1 MATDGSLLFDTGVD
15 NSGFEKGLKSLA
27 GLAAKAAA
35 AVTAA
40 FVAAASAAVNVGS
53 SFTASM
59 SQVSATMGITR
70 MSEEYETLSAAAE
83 EMGAA
88 TKFSA
93 TQAGDALNYLAL
105 AGYDANK
112 AVSALPTVLN
122 TAAAGGL
129 DLAYAS
135 DLITDS
141 MSALGLGMDE
151 LESFSDKLAKT
162 SQKSNTNIA
171 QLGEAILTVGGT
183 AKTLSGGVTEL
194 NTMLGLIADNGIKGA
209 EGGTALRN
217 IILSLSAPTDT
228 AAEAMKRLNV
238 SAFDSQGNLRDLS
251 EVFADFNAALAPLT
265 DQQKTQA
272 LNEIFNKVDLKA
284 VNALLGTS
292 AERFDELKGYIENC
306 EGAAAEMAKTM
317 DDNLTGDLT
326 IMSSALE
333 GLGIAAFD
341 KFEDPMRSAVQA
353 VTEDISQLTAEI
365 KNGALSEQ
373 FDKISD
379 AAGRLITAV
388 GEFLAKDILPA
399 LINTMSVII
408 DHGGMIISIIAGIG
422 AAVAAVK
429 LAPVVI
435 GISAAIKGV
444 IASVQTANLQ
454 LALLTGQFGSA
465 AVSATALGGGLTLTE
480 IMVAAYNKQIPV
492 ATAVTA
498 AFNTVI
504 KANPIMA
511 IASVIGI
518 VVSAIGI
525 FISQV
530 KKSKSAVEEAA
541 EETNKYA
548 EAMENVRQNAQ
559 DNVDK
564 STAEVGVIREKAK
577 RYEELRQRI
586 NYLTKG
592 EMEEFKSLC
601 AELQEILPEGTE
613 IINEQTGA
621 YNDLADSIDL
631 VCQKMEK
638 NAVLNYKY
646 KEYEEAAAQNYDVQK
661 RIDEVDD
668 FFTKQMNDPDLVNM
682 YKEEGISAPTKNDI
696 AIQKFGLSYDDL
708 VKTRDQNQVIIDEYY
723 QLYEDTY
730 NELNAAEDEFVDNT
744 ANNHRLAGQEYAKTI
759 EAANTQM
766 LADLEKNTK
775 KLEAGF
781 EKYDHEYNTGIIKT
795 TEELYEK
802 KKALLDKY
810 GTATCEDQWKFYE
823 EIYGYEKDFA
833 EKSAKTQKERQ
844 ENVSTFMSAAGK
856 LISEGVEKEHTQTK
870 ESLEKTLKTVKNN
883 LSNIVSSYKT
893 AMSDITSNIASYK
906 NKLLSVGDIF
916 SIEETEKNGKKV
928 KAYTINNLEEQMS
941 AMKKFHGYV
950 KKLKESGASQGLL
963 EELTSLDFEDGAV
976 FGKYLSGLSDEEFSK
991 INSLY
996 SERDALADELS
1007 KDLYEGEA
1015 EKLNSILQ
1023 GCINDALEALPP
1035 AAQTAGKKMLEGIMD
1050 GMAGG
1055 EDLTERMNTFMDGF
1069 SEVYDKALEEI
1080 DLGKGFSAAI
1090 GGINAYAEGQN
1101 LAKQLMNGFD
1111 DEMKKYRSEI
1121 SVSQTAAAAGLAS
1134 GGAAQ
1139 AAQTTP
1145 DSGKKSDK
1153 ISVDTTNNI
1162 TVQIDGET
1170 VSRTTEKHRTQ
1181 KERRTG

>member
-15 NSGFEKGLKSLA
+15 NSGFEKGLKTLT

-35 AVTAA
+35 GITAA
-40 FVAAASAAVNVGS
+40 FTVAASAAVNVGS

-194 NTMLGLIADNGIKGA
+194 NTMLGLIADNGIKGS

-228 AAEAMKRLNV
+228 AAAAMQRLNV
-238 SAFDSQGNLRDLS
+238 SAFDSQGKLRDLS
-251 EVFADFNAALAPLT
+251 DVFADFNAALAPLT

-292 AERFDELKGYIENC
+292 AERFDELTGYIENC

-333 GLGIAAFD
+333 GLGITAFD
-341 KFEDPMRSAVQA
+341 KFESPMRSAVQA
-353 VTEDISQLTAEI
+353 VTEDISKLTAEI
-365 KNGALSEQ
+365 KDGALSEQ

-379 AAGRLITAV
+379 AAGRLISAL
-388 GEFLAKDILPA
+388 GEFAANDILPA
-399 LINTMSVII
+399 LINSMSAII
-408 DHGGMIISIIAGIG
+408 EHGNLIISVVTGIG
-422 AAVAAVK
+422 AAVAALK
-429 LAPVVI
+429 IGPVIV
-435 GISAAIKGV
+435 GL
-444 IASVQTANLQ
+444 IASVQTANVQ
-454 LALLTGQFGSA
+454 LDLLTKEFGA
-465 AVSATALGGGLTLTE
+465 AAISSTALGGGLTLTE
-480 IMVAAYNKQIPV
+480 IGVAAYNKQIPV

-638 NAVLNYKY
+638 NAILNYKY
-646 KEYEEAAAQNYDVQK
+646 KEYEEAAGQNYDIDNQLK
-661 RIDEVDD
+661 RAEEWAKDNNHFDEKYRDIYI
-668 FFTKQMNDPDLVNM
+668 ND
-682 YKEEGISAPTKNDI
+682 KESQLNLFCKAE
-696 AIQKFGLSYDDL
+696 FGLSYAEL
-708 VKTRDQNQVIIDEYY
+708 EEIRDQNQVIIDEYY
-723 QLYEDTY
+723 QLYDDTY
-730 NELNAAEDEFVDNT
+730 NELNAAENEFVDNT

-759 EAANTQM
+759 EAENAKM
-766 LADLEKNTK
+766 LEQLEKNTQ
-775 KLEAGF
+775 KLEDGF
-781 EKYDHEYNTGIIKT
+781 EKLDHQYNTGVITSEK
-795 TEELYEK
+795 ELYEQ

-810 GTATCEDQWKFYE
+810 GTATCEEQWKFYE
-823 EIYGYEKDFA
+823 EIYSYEKDFA

-844 ENVSTFMSAAGK
+844 KNVMTCMSAVGK
-856 LISEGVEKEHTQTK
+856 LVSEGVEKEHKQTK
-870 ESLEKTLKTVKNN
+870 ESLEKSLKAVKNN

-893 AMSDITSNIASYK
+893 AMSDLTSNIASYK

-916 SIEETEKNGKKV
+916 SVAETEKNGKKV
-928 KAYTINNLEEQMS
+928 KAFTINNLQEQMS
-941 AMKKFHGYV
+941 AMKKYHSYV
-950 KKLKESGASQGLL
+950 KSLKESGASQGLL

-976 FGKYLSGLSDEEFSK
+976 FGKYLSGLSDAEFSK
-991 INSLY
+991 INDY
-996 SERDALADELS
+996 YNERDALADELS
-1007 KDLYEGEA
+1007 KDLYKGEA
-1015 EKLNSILQ
+1015 EKLNGILQ
-1023 GCINDALEALPP
+1023 GYVNDALETLPP
-1035 AAQTAGKKMLEGIMD
+1035 AAQAAGKKMLEGIMD
-1050 GMAGG
+1050 GMTGS

-1080 DLGKGFSAAI
+1080 DLGKGFSVAI
-1090 GGINAYAEGQN
+1090 GGINAYAEGQS

-1121 SVSQTAAAAGLAS
+1121 SMTQTTAAAGLAS

-1145 DSGKKSDK
+1145 DSSKKSDK

>member
-15 NSGFEKGLKSLA
+15 NSGFEKGLKSLT

-35 AVTAA
+35 GITAA
-40 FVAAASAAVNVGS
+40 FTVAASAAVKVGS

-70 MSEEYETLSAAAE
+70 MSADYETLSAAAE

-292 AERFDELKGYIENC
+292 AERFDELEGYIENC

-333 GLGIAAFD
+333 GLGITAFD
-341 KFEDPMRSAVQA
+341 KFENPMRSAVQA

-388 GEFLAKDILPA
+388 GEFAANDLLPA
-399 LINTMSVII
+399 LINSMSAII
-408 DHGGMIISIIAGIG
+408 EHGNIIISVVTGIG
-422 AAVAAVK
+422 AAVAALK
-429 LAPVVI
+429 IGPVIV
-435 GISAAIKGV
+435 GLV
-444 IASVQTANLQ
+444 ASVQTANVQ
-454 LALLTGQFGSA
+454 LALLTGQFGAA

-511 IASVIGI
+511 IASVIGV

-564 STAEVGVIREKAK
+564 STAEVGVIRERAK

-601 AELQEILPEGTE
+601 A
-613 IINEQTGA
+613 
-621 YNDLADSIDL
+621 
-631 VCQKMEK
+631 
-638 NAVLNYKY
+638 
-646 KEYEEAAAQNYDVQK
+646 
-661 RIDEVDD
+661 
-668 FFTKQMNDPDLVNM
+668 
-682 YKEEGISAPTKNDI
+682 
-696 AIQKFGLSYDDL
+696 
-708 VKTRDQNQVIIDEYY
+708 
-723 QLYEDTY
+723 
-730 NELNAAEDEFVDNT
+730 
-744 ANNHRLAGQEYAKTI
+744 
-759 EAANTQM
+759 
-766 LADLEKNTK
+766 
-775 KLEAGF
+775 
-781 EKYDHEYNTGIIKT
+781 
-795 TEELYEK
+795 
-802 KKALLDKY
+802 
-810 GTATCEDQWKFYE
+810 
-823 EIYGYEKDFA
+823 
-833 EKSAKTQKERQ
+833 
-844 ENVSTFMSAAGK
+844 
-856 LISEGVEKEHTQTK
+856 
-870 ESLEKTLKTVKNN
+870 
-883 LSNIVSSYKT
+883 
-893 AMSDITSNIASYK
+893 
-906 NKLLSVGDIF
+906 
-916 SIEETEKNGKKV
+916 
-928 KAYTINNLEEQMS
+928 
-941 AMKKFHGYV
+941 
-950 KKLKESGASQGLL
+950 
-963 EELTSLDFEDGAV
+963 
-976 FGKYLSGLSDEEFSK
+976 
-991 INSLY
+991 
-996 SERDALADELS
+996 
-1007 KDLYEGEA
+1007 
-1015 EKLNSILQ
+1015 
-1023 GCINDALEALPP
+1023 
-1035 AAQTAGKKMLEGIMD
+1035 
-1050 GMAGG
+1050 
-1055 EDLTERMNTFMDGF
+1055 
-1069 SEVYDKALEEI
+1069 
-1080 DLGKGFSAAI
+1080 
-1090 GGINAYAEGQN
+1090 
-1101 LAKQLMNGFD
+1101 
-1111 DEMKKYRSEI
+1111 
-1121 SVSQTAAAAGLAS
+1121 
-1134 GGAAQ
+1134 
-1139 AAQTTP
+1139 
-1145 DSGKKSDK
+1145 
-1153 ISVDTTNNI
+1153 
-1162 TVQIDGET
+1162 
-1170 VSRTTEKHRTQ
+1170 
-1181 KERRTG
+1181 

>member
-15 NSGFEKGLKSLA
+15 NSGFEKGLRSLT

-35 AVTAA
+35 GITAA
-40 FVAAASAAVNVGS
+40 FTVAASAAVKVGS

-292 AERFDELKGYIENC
+292 AERFDELEGYIENC

-365 KNGALSEQ
+365 KDGALSEQ

-388 GEFLAKDILPA
+388 GEFAANDFLPT
-399 LINTMSVII
+399 LINGMA
-408 DHGGMIISIIAGIG
+408 MIIEHGKSIATVIAIIG
-422 AAVAAVK
+422 ANVAAVK
-429 LAPVVI
+429 I
-435 GISAAIKGV
+435 GKAISAADE
-444 IASVQTANLQ
+444 
-454 LALLTGQFGSA
+454 ALTILRVRLGTSA
-465 AVSATALGGGLTLTE
+465 A
-480 IMVAAYNKQIPV
+480 
-492 ATAVTA
+492 TA
-498 AFNTVI
+498 AFLKGELTTTQAVVGLFTGKVSAATVATTAFQAAI
-504 KANPIMA
+504 KALTTSPFLVATI
-511 IASVIGI
+511 
-518 VVSAIGI
+518 AIGVVTTVARYTNSLSEATEI
-525 FISQV
+525 TKDAQ
-530 KKSKSAVEEAA
+530 EAA
-541 EETNKYA
+541 ENYNKALEQQNEQIEKNNGNLESDKTMLNDKIAIYEKLRKQYEETGEGEQDLIDITKEIQELSPTTIQFIDDETQQYISLADAIDDVVAAMERKYKRENAESDWKFAQDELTELYKQKDELSKERAELEQDFQNKYGISS
-548 EAMENVRQNAQ
+548 
-559 DNVDK
+559 DK
-564 STAEVGVIREKAK
+564 SDFGNVFMAYGTIDVIAMGYAKRRINENEKAM
-577 RYEELRQRI
+577 QDI
-586 NYLTKG
+586 NAAIADAENRSAVAIKDLT
-592 EMEEFKSLC
+592 
-601 AELQEILPEGTE
+601 
-613 IINEQTGA
+613 
-621 YNDLADSIDL
+621 
-631 VCQKMEK
+631 
-638 NAVLNYKY
+638 
-646 KEYEEAAAQNYDVQK
+646 
-661 RIDEVDD
+661 
-668 FFTKQMNDPDLVNM
+668 
-682 YKEEGISAPTKNDI
+682 
-696 AIQKFGLSYDDL
+696 
-708 VKTRDQNQVIIDEYY
+708 
-723 QLYEDTY
+723 DTY
-730 NELNAAEDEFVDNT
+730 LSSTDEALMTD
-744 ANNHRLAGQEYAKTI
+744 ADNHRLAGQEYAKTI

-766 LADLEKNTK
+766 LEKLEKDTK
-775 KLEAGF
+775 KLETGF
-781 EKYDHEYNTGIIKT
+781 EKLDHEYNTGIIKT
-795 TEELYEK
+795 AEELYEK

-810 GTATCEDQWKFYE
+810 GTETCEDQWKFYE

-833 EKSAKTQKERQ
+833 EKSAKTEKERQ
-844 ENVSTFMSAAGK
+844 KTVSTCVSAVGK
-856 LISEGVEKEHTQTK
+856 LVSEGVEKNHKQTK
-870 ESLEKTLKTVKNN
+870 EELEKTLKTVKSN

-893 AMSDITSNIASYK
+893 AMSDLTSNIASYK
-906 NKLLSVGDIF
+906 KRLLSVGDIF
-916 SIEETEKNGKKV
+916 SVEETEKNGKKV
-928 KAYTINNLEEQMS
+928 KTYTINNLEEQMS

-976 FGKYLSGLSDEEFSK
+976 FGEYLSGLSDEEFAK

-1023 GCINDALEALPP
+1023 SCVNDALEALPP

-1080 DLGKGFSAAI
+1080 DLGKGFSVAI

-1139 AAQTTP
+1139 AAQTKS
-1145 DSGKKSDK
+1145 DSSKKSDK

>member
-15 NSGFEKGLKSLA
+15 NSGFEKGLKSLT

-35 AVTAA
+35 GITAA
-40 FVAAASAAVNVGS
+40 FTVAASAAVKVGS

-292 AERFDELKGYIENC
+292 AERFDELEDYIENC

-341 KFEDPMRSAVQA
+341 KFENPMRSAVQA

-646 KEYEEAAAQNYDVQK
+646 KEYEEAAGQNYDVQK

-759 EAANTQM
+759 EAENTKM
-766 LADLEKNTK
+766 LEKLEKNTK

-810 GTATCEDQWKFYE
+810 GTETCEDQWKFYE

-833 EKSAKTQKERQ
+833 EKSAKTEKERQ
-844 ENVSTFMSAAGK
+844 KTVSTCMSAVGK
-856 LISEGVEKEHTQTK
+856 LVSEGVEKNHKQTK
-870 ESLEKTLKTVKNN
+870 EGLEKTLKTVKSN

-893 AMSDITSNIASYK
+893 AMSDLTSNIASYK
-906 NKLLSVGDIF
+906 KRLLSVGDIF
-916 SIEETEKNGKKV
+916 SVEETEKNGKKV

-976 FGKYLSGLSDEEFSK
+976 FGEYLSGLSDEEFSK

-1023 GCINDALEALPP
+1023 SCVNDALEALPP
-1035 AAQTAGKKMLEGIMD
+1035 AAQTAGKKMLAGIMD
-1050 GMAGG
+1050 GMTGG
-1055 EDLTERMNTFMDGF
+1055 EDLTERMNVFMDGF

-1139 AAQTTP
+1139 AAQTKS
-1145 DSGKKSDK
+1145 DSSKKSDK

-1170 VSRTTEKHRTQ
+1170 ISRTTEKHRTQ

>member
-1 MATDGSLLFDTGVD
+1 M
-15 NSGFEKGLKSLA
+15 E
-27 GLAAKAAA
+27 
-35 AVTAA
+35 
-40 FVAAASAAVNVGS
+40 
-53 SFTASM
+53 
-59 SQVSATMGITR
+59 
-70 MSEEYETLSAAAE
+70 
-83 EMGAA
+83 
-88 TKFSA
+88 
-93 TQAGDALNYLAL
+93 
-105 AGYDANK
+105 
-112 AVSALPTVLN
+112 
-122 TAAAGGL
+122 
-129 DLAYAS
+129 
-135 DLITDS
+135 
-141 MSALGLGMDE
+141 
-151 LESFSDKLAKT
+151 
-162 SQKSNTNIA
+162 
-171 QLGEAILTVGGT
+171 
-183 AKTLSGGVTEL
+183 
-194 NTMLGLIADNGIKGA
+194 
-209 EGGTALRN
+209 
-217 IILSLSAPTDT
+217 
-228 AAEAMKRLNV
+228 
-238 SAFDSQGNLRDLS
+238 
-251 EVFADFNAALAPLT
+251 
-265 DQQKTQA
+265 
-272 LNEIFNKVDLKA
+272 
-284 VNALLGTS
+284 
-292 AERFDELKGYIENC
+292 GYIENC

-365 KNGALSEQ
+365 KAGALSEQ

-388 GEFLAKDILPA
+388 GEFAANDLLPT
-399 LINTMSVII
+399 LINGMA
-408 DHGGMIISIIAGIG
+408 MIIEHGNIIISVVTGIG
-422 AAVAAVK
+422 AAVAALK
-429 LAPVVI
+429 IGPVIV
-435 GISAAIKGV
+435 GL
-444 IASVQTANLQ
+444 IASVQTANVQ
-454 LALLTGQFGSA
+454 LALLTGQFGAA

-541 EETNKYA
+541 DETNKYA

-601 AELQEILPEGTE
+601 TELQEILPEGTE

-646 KEYEEAAAQNYDVQK
+646 KEYEEAAGQNYDVQK

-759 EAANTQM
+759 EAENTKM
-766 LADLEKNTK
+766 LEKLEKNTK

-810 GTATCEDQWKFYE
+810 GTETCEDQWKFYE

-833 EKSAKTQKERQ
+833 EKSAKTEKERQ
-844 ENVSTFMSAAGK
+844 KTVSTCMSAVGK
-856 LISEGVEKEHTQTK
+856 LVSEGVEKNHKQTK
-870 ESLEKTLKTVKNN
+870 EGLEKTLKTVKSN

-893 AMSDITSNIASYK
+893 AMSDLTSNIASYK
-906 NKLLSVGDIF
+906 KRLLSVGDIF
-916 SIEETEKNGKKV
+916 SVEETEKNGKKV

-976 FGKYLSGLSDEEFSK
+976 FGEYLSGLSDEEFSK

-1080 DLGKGFSAAI
+1080 DLGKGFSVAI

-1121 SVSQTAAAAGLAS
+1121 SMTQTAAAAGLAS

-1145 DSGKKSDK
+1145 DSSKKSDK

>member
-15 NSGFEKGLKSLA
+15 NSGFEKGLRSLT

-35 AVTAA
+35 GITAA
-40 FVAAASAAVNVGS
+40 FTVAASAAVKVGS

-238 SAFDSQGNLRDLS
+238 SAFDSQGQLRDLS

-292 AERFDELKGYIENC
+292 AERFDELEGYIENC

-365 KNGALSEQ
+365 KAGALSEQ

-388 GEFLAKDILPA
+388 GEFAANDLLPT
-399 LINTMSVII
+399 LINGMA
-408 DHGGMIISIIAGIG
+408 MIIEHGNIIISVVTGIG
-422 AAVAAVK
+422 AAVAALK
-429 LAPVVI
+429 IGPVIV
-435 GISAAIKGV
+435 GL
-444 IASVQTANLQ
+444 IASVQTANVQ
-454 LALLTGQFGSA
+454 LALLTGQFGAA

-541 EETNKYA
+541 DETNKYA

-601 AELQEILPEGTE
+601 TELQEILPEGTE

-646 KEYEEAAAQNYDVQK
+646 KEYEEAAGQNYDVQK

-759 EAANTQM
+759 EAENTKM
-766 LADLEKNTK
+766 LEKLEKNTK

-810 GTATCEDQWKFYE
+810 GTETCEDQWKFYE

-833 EKSAKTQKERQ
+833 EKSAKTEKERQ
-844 ENVSTFMSAAGK
+844 KTVSTCMSAVGK
-856 LISEGVEKEHTQTK
+856 LVSEGVEKNHKQTK
-870 ESLEKTLKTVKNN
+870 EGLEKTLKTVKSN

-893 AMSDITSNIASYK
+893 AMSDLTSNIASYK

-916 SIEETEKNGKKV
+916 SVEETEKNGKKV

-941 AMKKFHGYV
+941 AMKKYHSYV
-950 KKLKESGASQGLL
+950 KSLKESGASQGLL

-976 FGKYLSGLSDEEFSK
+976 FGKYLSGLSDAEFSK
-991 INSLY
+991 INDY
-996 SERDALADELS
+996 YKERDTLADELS

-1023 GCINDALEALPP
+1023 GCINDALDNLPT
-1035 AAQTAGKKMLEGIMD
+1035 AARTAGKKMLEGIMD
-1050 GMAGG
+1050 GLTGN

-1080 DLGKGFSAAI
+1080 DLGKGFSTAI
-1090 GGINAYAEGQN
+1090 GGINAYAEGQS

-1121 SVSQTAAAAGLAS
+1121 SMTQTAAAAGLAS

-1145 DSGKKSDK
+1145 DSSKKSDK

>member
-15 NSGFEKGLKSLA
+15 NSGFEKGLRSLT
-27 GLAAKAAA
+27 GLAAKVAAGI
-35 AVTAA
+35 TAA
-40 FVAAASAAVNVGS
+40 FTVAASAAVNVGS

-238 SAFDSQGNLRDLS
+238 SAFDSQGQLRDLS

-292 AERFDELKGYIENC
+292 AERFDELTGYIENC

-353 VTEDISQLTAEI
+353 VTEDISKLTAEI
-365 KNGALSEQ
+365 KDGALSEQ

-388 GEFLAKDILPA
+388 GEFAANDILPA
-399 LINTMSVII
+399 LINSMSAII
-408 DHGGMIISIIAGIG
+408 EHGNIIISVVTGIG
-422 AAVAAVK
+422 AAVAALK
-429 LAPVVI
+429 IGPVIV
-435 GISAAIKGV
+435 GL
-444 IASVQTANLQ
+444 IASVQTANVQ
-454 LALLTGQFGSA
+454 LSLLTGQFGAA

-592 EMEEFKSLC
+592 EMEEFKNLC

-613 IINEQTGA
+613 IINKQTGA
-621 YNDLADSIDL
+621 YNDLADSIDK
-631 VCQKMEK
+631 VCQKMDRE
-638 NAVLNYKY
+638 AILSYKY
-646 KEYEEAAAQNYDVQK
+646 KEFEEAAGQNEDIKNQLEYIEKAAQKN
-661 RIDEVDD
+661 IDAFKVD
-668 FFTKQMNDPDLVNM
+668 
-682 YKEEGISAPTKNDI
+682 SAYSDSDI
-696 AIQKFGLSYDDL
+696 NLQSELNWVANKTYGLSYDEL
-708 VKTRDQNQVIIDEYY
+708 VKTYNDNQQIIDEYH
-723 QLYEDTY
+723 QLYVDTY
-730 NELNAAEDEFVDNT
+730 NELSDTEDEFVDNT

-759 EAANTQM
+759 EAENTKM
-766 LADLEKNTK
+766 LEKLEKNTK
-775 KLEAGF
+775 KLEDGF
-781 EKYDHEYNTGIIKT
+781 EKLDHEYNTGIIKT

-833 EKSAKTQKERQ
+833 EKSAKTEKERQ
-844 ENVSTFMSAAGK
+844 KTVSTCMSAVGK
-856 LISEGVEKEHTQTK
+856 LVSEGVEKNHKQTK
-870 ESLEKTLKTVKNN
+870 EGLEKTLKTVKSN

-941 AMKKFHGYV
+941 AMKKYHSYV
-950 KKLKESGASQGLL
+950 KSLKESGASQGLL

-976 FGKYLSGLSDEEFSK
+976 FGKYLSGLSDAEFSK
-991 INSLY
+991 INDY
-996 SERDALADELS
+996 YKERDALADELS

-1023 GCINDALEALPP
+1023 SCVNDALEALPP
-1035 AAQTAGKKMLEGIMD
+1035 AAQTAGKKMLAGIMD

-1090 GGINAYAEGQN
+1090 GGINAYAEGQS

-1139 AAQTTP
+1139 AAQTKS
-1145 DSGKKSDK
+1145 DSSKKSDK

>member
-15 NSGFEKGLKSLA
+15 NSGFEKGLKSLT

-35 AVTAA
+35 GITAA
-40 FVAAASAAVNVGS
+40 FTAAASAAVKVGS

-70 MSEEYETLSAAAE
+70 MSAEYETLSAAAE

-238 SAFDSQGNLRDLS
+238 SAFDSQGQLRDLS

-292 AERFDELKGYIENC
+292 AERFDELEGYIENC

-365 KNGALSEQ
+365 KDGALSEQ

-388 GEFLAKDILPA
+388 GEFAANDILPA
-399 LINTMSVII
+399 LINSMSAII
-408 DHGGMIISIIAGIG
+408 EHGNIIISVVTGIG
-422 AAVAAVK
+422 AAVAALK
-429 LAPVVI
+429 IGTVI
-435 GISAAIKGV
+435 VGLV
-444 IASVQTANLQ
+444 ASVQTANVQ
-454 LALLTGQFGSA
+454 LALLTGQFGAA

-592 EMEEFKSLC
+592 EMEEFKNLC
-601 AELQEILPEGTE
+601 SELQEILPEGTE

-646 KEYEEAAAQNYDVQK
+646 KEYEEAAGQNYDVQK

-744 ANNHRLAGQEYAKTI
+744 ANNHRLAGQEYAKNI
-759 EAANTQM
+759 EAENTKM
-766 LADLEKNTK
+766 LEKLEKNTE
-775 KLEAGF
+775 KLETGF
-781 EKYDHEYNTGIIKT
+781 EKLDHEYNTGIIKT

-833 EKSAKTQKERQ
+833 EKSAKTEKERQ
-844 ENVSTFMSAAGK
+844 KTVSTCVSAVGK
-856 LISEGVEKEHTQTK
+856 LVSEGVEKNHKQTK
-870 ESLEKTLKTVKNN
+870 EGLEKTLKTVKSN

-893 AMSDITSNIASYK
+893 AMSDLTSNIASYK
-906 NKLLSVGDIF
+906 KRLLSVGDIF
-916 SIEETEKNGKKV
+916 SVEETEKNGKKV

-976 FGKYLSGLSDEEFSK
+976 FGKYLSGLSDAEFSK
-991 INSLY
+991 INDY
-996 SERDALADELS
+996 YNERDALADELS

-1023 GCINDALEALPP
+1023 SCVNDALEALPP
-1035 AAQTAGKKMLEGIMD
+1035 AAQTAGKKMLAGIMD

-1055 EDLTERMNTFMDGF
+1055 EDLTERMNVFMDGF

-1170 VSRTTEKHRTQ
+1170 VSRTTEKHRAQ

>member
-93 TQAGDALNYLAL
+93 TQ
-105 AGYDANK
+105 
-112 AVSALPTVLN
+112 
-122 TAAAGGL
+122 AGGL

-365 KNGALSEQ
+365 KDGALSEQ

-388 GEFLAKDILPA
+388 GEFAANDILPA
-399 LINTMSVII
+399 LINSMSAII
-408 DHGGMIISIIAGIG
+408 EHGNIIISVVTGIG
-422 AAVAAVK
+422 AAVAALK
-429 LAPVVI
+429 IGPVIV
-435 GISAAIKGV
+435 GL
-444 IASVQTANLQ
+444 IASVQTANVQ
-454 LALLTGQFGSA
+454 LSLLTGQFGAA

-601 AELQEILPEGTE
+601 TELQEILPEGTE

-646 KEYEEAAAQNYDVQK
+646 KEYEEAAGQNYDIDNQLK
-661 RIDEVDD
+661 RAEEWAKENNHFNEAHRDIYINDEHSQLNA
-668 FFTKQMNDPDLVNM
+668 FCEM
-682 YKEEGISAPTKNDI
+682 E
-696 AIQKFGLSYDDL
+696 FGLSYAEL
-708 VKTRDQNQVIIDEYY
+708 EEIRDQNQVIIDEYY

-759 EAANTQM
+759 EAENTKM
-766 LADLEKNTK
+766 LEKLEKDTK
-775 KLEAGF
+775 KLEDGF
-781 EKYDHEYNTGIIKT
+781 EKLDHKYNTGVITSEK
-795 TEELYEK
+795 ELYEQ

-833 EKSAKTQKERQ
+833 EKSAKTEKERQ
-844 ENVSTFMSAAGK
+844 KTVSTCVSAVGK
-856 LISEGVEKEHTQTK
+856 LVSEGVEKNHKQTK
-870 ESLEKTLKTVKNN
+870 EGLEKTLKTVKSN

-893 AMSDITSNIASYK
+893 AMSDLTSNIASYK
-906 NKLLSVGDIF
+906 KRLLSVGDIF
-916 SIEETEKNGKKV
+916 SVEETDKNGKKV

-1035 AAQTAGKKMLEGIMD
+1035 AAQTAGKKMLAGIMD

-1055 EDLTERMNTFMDGF
+1055 EDLTERMNVFMDGF

-1080 DLGKGFSAAI
+1080 NLGKGFSAAI

>member
-15 NSGFEKGLKSLA
+15 NSGFEKGLKSLT

-35 AVTAA
+35 GITAA
-40 FVAAASAAVNVGS
+40 FTVAASAAVKVGS

-272 LNEIFNKVDLKA
+272 LNDIFNKVDLKA

-292 AERFDELKGYIENC
+292 AERFDELEGYIENC

-365 KNGALSEQ
+365 KDGALSEQ

-388 GEFLAKDILPA
+388 GEFAANDLLPT
-399 LINTMSVII
+399 LINSMSAII
-408 DHGGMIISIIAGIG
+408 EHGNIIISVVTGIG
-422 AAVAAVK
+422 AAVAALK
-429 LAPVVI
+429 IGPVIV
-435 GISAAIKGV
+435 GL
-444 IASVQTANLQ
+444 IASVQTANVQ
-454 LALLTGQFGSA
+454 LNLLTKEFGA
-465 AVSATALGGGLTLTE
+465 AAISSTALGGGLTLTE
-480 IMVAAYNKQIPV
+480 IGVAAYNKQIPV

-592 EMEEFKSLC
+592 EMEEFKNLC
-601 AELQEILPEGTE
+601 SELQEILPEGTE

-646 KEYEEAAAQNYDVQK
+646 KEYEEAAAQNYDIDNQLK
-661 RIDEVDD
+661 RAEEWAKENNHFNEAHRDIYINDEHSQLNA
-668 FFTKQMNDPDLVNM
+668 FCEM
-682 YKEEGISAPTKNDI
+682 E
-696 AIQKFGLSYDDL
+696 FGLSYAEL
-708 VKTRDQNQVIIDEYY
+708 EEIRDQNQVIIDEYY
-723 QLYEDTY
+723 RLYEDTY

-759 EAANTQM
+759 EAENTKM
-766 LADLEKNTK
+766 LEKLEKDTK
-775 KLEAGF
+775 KLEDGF
-781 EKYDHEYNTGIIKT
+781 EKLDHEYNTGIIKT

-810 GTATCEDQWKFYE
+810 GTETCEDQWKFYE

-833 EKSAKTQKERQ
+833 EKSAKTEKERQ
-844 ENVSTFMSAAGK
+844 KTVSTCVSAVGK
-856 LISEGVEKEHTQTK
+856 LVSEGIEKNHKQTK
-870 ESLEKTLKTVKNN
+870 EELEKTLKKVKSNI
-883 LSNIVSSYKT
+883 SNIVSSYKT
-893 AMSDITSNIASYK
+893 AMSDLTSNIASYK
-906 NKLLSVGDIF
+906 KRLLSVGDIF
-916 SIEETEKNGKKV
+916 SVAETEKNGKKV
-928 KAYTINNLEEQMS
+928 KTYTINNLEEQMS

-976 FGKYLSGLSDEEFSK
+976 FGKYLSGLSDEEFAK

>member
-15 NSGFEKGLKSLA
+15 NSGFEKGLKSLT

-35 AVTAA
+35 GITAA
-40 FVAAASAAVNVGS
+40 FTVAASAAVKVGS

-238 SAFDSQGNLRDLS
+238 SAFDSQGQLRDLS

-292 AERFDELKGYIENC
+292 AERFDELEGYIENC

-365 KNGALSEQ
+365 KDGALSEQ

-388 GEFLAKDILPA
+388 GEFAANDFLPT
-399 LINTMSVII
+399 LINGMA
-408 DHGGMIISIIAGIG
+408 MIIEHGKSIATVIAIIG
-422 AAVAAVK
+422 ANVAAVK
-429 LAPVVI
+429 I
-435 GISAAIKGV
+435 GKAISAADE
-444 IASVQTANLQ
+444 
-454 LALLTGQFGSA
+454 ALTILRVRLGTSA
-465 AVSATALGGGLTLTE
+465 A
-480 IMVAAYNKQIPV
+480 
-492 ATAVTA
+492 TA
-498 AFNTVI
+498 AFLKGELTTTQAVVGLFTGKVSAATVATTAFQAAI
-504 KANPIMA
+504 KALTTSPFLVATI
-511 IASVIGI
+511 
-518 VVSAIGI
+518 AIGVVTTVARYTNSLSEATEI
-525 FISQV
+525 TKDAQ
-530 KKSKSAVEEAA
+530 EAA
-541 EETNKYA
+541 ENYNKALEQQNEQIEKNNGNLESDKTMLNDKIAIYEKLRKQYEETGEGEQDLIDITKEIQELSPTTIQFIDDETQQYISLADAIDDVVAAMERKYKRENAESDWKFAQDELTELYKQKDELSKERAELEQDFQNKYGISS
-548 EAMENVRQNAQ
+548 
-559 DNVDK
+559 DK
-564 STAEVGVIREKAK
+564 SDFGNVFMAYGTIDVIAMGYAKRRINENEKAM
-577 RYEELRQRI
+577 QDI
-586 NYLTKG
+586 NAAIADAENRSAVAIKDLT
-592 EMEEFKSLC
+592 
-601 AELQEILPEGTE
+601 
-613 IINEQTGA
+613 
-621 YNDLADSIDL
+621 
-631 VCQKMEK
+631 
-638 NAVLNYKY
+638 
-646 KEYEEAAAQNYDVQK
+646 
-661 RIDEVDD
+661 
-668 FFTKQMNDPDLVNM
+668 
-682 YKEEGISAPTKNDI
+682 
-696 AIQKFGLSYDDL
+696 
-708 VKTRDQNQVIIDEYY
+708 
-723 QLYEDTY
+723 DTY
-730 NELNAAEDEFVDNT
+730 LSSTDEALMTD
-744 ANNHRLAGQEYAKTI
+744 ADNHRLAGQEYAKTI
-759 EAANTQM
+759 EAENTKM
-766 LADLEKNTK
+766 LEKLEKDTK
-775 KLEAGF
+775 KLEDGF
-781 EKYDHEYNTGIIKT
+781 EKLDHEYNTGIIKT

-810 GTATCEDQWKFYE
+810 GTETCEDQWKFYE

-833 EKSAKTQKERQ
+833 EKSAKTEKERQ

-941 AMKKFHGYV
+941 AMKKYHSYV
-950 KKLKESGASQGLL
+950 KSLKESGASQGLL

-976 FGKYLSGLSDEEFSK
+976 FGKYLSGLSDAEFSK
-991 INSLY
+991 INDY
-996 SERDALADELS
+996 YKERDALADELS

-1023 GCINDALEALPP
+1023 SCVNDALEALPP
-1035 AAQTAGKKMLEGIMD
+1035 AARTAGKKMLEGIMD
-1050 GMAGG
+1050 GLTGN

-1139 AAQTTP
+1139 TAQTTP

>member
-15 NSGFEKGLKSLA
+15 NSGFEKGLKSLT

-35 AVTAA
+35 GITAA
-40 FVAAASAAVNVGS
+40 FTVAASAAVKVGS

-238 SAFDSQGNLRDLS
+238 SAFDSQGQLRDLS

-292 AERFDELKGYIENC
+292 AERFDELEGYIENC

-365 KNGALSEQ
+365 NDGALSEQ

-388 GEFLAKDILPA
+388 GEFAANDLLPT
-399 LINTMSVII
+399 LINSMSAII
-408 DHGGMIISIIAGIG
+408 EHGNIIISVVTGIG
-422 AAVAAVK
+422 AAVAALK
-429 LAPVVI
+429 IGPVIV
-435 GISAAIKGV
+435 GL
-444 IASVQTANLQ
+444 IASVQTANVQ
-454 LALLTGQFGSA
+454 LALLTGQFGAA

-601 AELQEILPEGTE
+601 SELQEILPEGTE

-646 KEYEEAAAQNYDVQK
+646 KEYEEAAGQNYDVQK

-668 FFTKQMNDPDLVNM
+668 FFTKQMNNPDLVNM
-682 YKEEGISAPTKNDI
+682 YKEEGINAPTKNDI

-759 EAANTQM
+759 EAENTKM
-766 LADLEKNTK
+766 LEKLEKDTK
-775 KLEAGF
+775 KLEDGF
-781 EKYDHEYNTGIIKT
+781 EKLDHEYNTGIIKT

-810 GTATCEDQWKFYE
+810 GTETCEDQWKFYE

-833 EKSAKTQKERQ
+833 EKSAKTEKERQ
-844 ENVSTFMSAAGK
+844 KTVSTCMSAVGK
-856 LISEGVEKEHTQTK
+856 LVSEGVEKNHKQTK
-870 ESLEKTLKTVKNN
+870 EGLEKTLKTVKSN

-893 AMSDITSNIASYK
+893 AMSDLTSNIASYK
-906 NKLLSVGDIF
+906 KRLLSVGDIF
-916 SIEETEKNGKKV
+916 SVEETEKNGKKV
-928 KAYTINNLEEQMS
+928 KTYTINNLEEQMS

-976 FGKYLSGLSDEEFSK
+976 FGEYLSGLSDEEFSK

-1023 GCINDALEALPP
+1023 SCVNDALEALPP

>member
-15 NSGFEKGLKSLA
+15 NSGFEKGLKSLT

-35 AVTAA
+35 GITAA
-40 FVAAASAAVNVGS
+40 FTVAASAAVKVGS

-238 SAFDSQGNLRDLS
+238 SAFDSQGQLRDLS

-365 KNGALSEQ
+365 KDGALSEQ
-373 FDKISD
+373 FDKISES
-379 AAGRLITAV
+379 AGRLITAV
-388 GEFLAKDILPA
+388 GEFAANDLLPG
-399 LINTMSVII
+399 LINSMSAIIEHGNVII
-408 DHGGMIISIIAGIG
+408 SVVAGIG
-422 AAVAAVK
+422 AAVVALK
-429 LAPVVI
+429 IGPVIV
-435 GISAAIKGV
+435 GL
-444 IASVQTANLQ
+444 IASFQTANVQ
-454 LALLTGQFGSA
+454 LALLARQFGSA

-601 AELQEILPEGTE
+601 SELQEILPEGTE

-631 VCQKMEK
+631 VCQRMEK

-646 KEYEEAAAQNYDVQK
+646 KEYEEAAGQNYDIDNQLK
-661 RIDEVDD
+661 RAEEWAKENNHFNEAYRDIYINDEHSQLNA
-668 FFTKQMNDPDLVNM
+668 FC
-682 YKEEGISAPTKNDI
+682 EIE
-696 AIQKFGLSYDDL
+696 FGLSYAEL
-708 VKTRDQNQVIIDEYY
+708 EKIRDQNQVIIDEYY
-723 QLYEDTY
+723 QLYQDTY

-759 EAANTQM
+759 EAENTKM
-766 LADLEKNTK
+766 LEKLEKDTK
-775 KLEAGF
+775 KLEDGF
-781 EKYDHEYNTGIIKT
+781 EKLDHEYNTGIIKT

-833 EKSAKTQKERQ
+833 EKSAKTEKERQ

-870 ESLEKTLKTVKNN
+870 ESLEKALKAVKNN

-941 AMKKFHGYV
+941 AMKKYHSYV
-950 KKLKESGASQGLL
+950 KSLKESGASQGLL

-976 FGKYLSGLSDEEFSK
+976 FGKYLSGLSDAEFSK
-991 INSLY
+991 INDY
-996 SERDALADELS
+996 YNERDALADELS

-1035 AAQTAGKKMLEGIMD
+1035 AAQAAGKKMLAGIMD

-1055 EDLTERMNTFMDGF
+1055 EDLTERMNVFMDGF
-1069 SEVYDKALEEI
+1069 SEVYDKALEGI

-1139 AAQTTP
+1139 TAQTTP

>member
-15 NSGFEKGLKSLA
+15 NSGFEKGLKSLT

-35 AVTAA
+35 GITAA
-40 FVAAASAAVNVGS
+40 FTVAASAAVKVGS

-1139 AAQTTP
+1139 TAQTTP
-1145 DSGKKSDK
+1145 DSSKKSDK

>member
-15 NSGFEKGLKSLA
+15 SSGFEKGLKSLA

-40 FVAAASAAVNVGS
+40 FVAAASSAVNVGS

-228 AAEAMKRLNV
+228 AAAAMERLNI
-238 SAFDSQGNLRDLS
+238 SAFDSQGKLRDLS
-251 EVFADFNAALAPLT
+251 EVFADFNMALAPLS

-292 AERFDELKGYIENC
+292 AERFDELTGYIENC
-306 EGAAAEMAKTM
+306 NGAAAEMAKTM

-365 KNGALSEQ
+365 KDGALSEQ

-388 GEFLAKDILPA
+388 GEFAANDLLPT
-399 LINTMSVII
+399 LINSMSAII
-408 DHGGMIISIIAGIG
+408 EHGNIIISVVTGIG
-422 AAVAAVK
+422 AAVAALK
-429 LAPVVI
+429 IGPVIV
-435 GISAAIKGV
+435 GL
-444 IASVQTANLQ
+444 IASVQTANVQ
-454 LALLTGQFGSA
+454 LALLTGQFGAA

-592 EMEEFKSLC
+592 EMEEFKNLC
-601 AELQEILPEGTE
+601 SELQEILPEGTE

-730 NELNAAEDEFVDNT
+730 NELNAAEDEFADNT

-766 LADLEKNTK
+766 LEKLEKDTK
-775 KLEAGF
+775 KLETGF
-781 EKYDHEYNTGIIKT
+781 EKLDHEYNTGIIKT
-795 TEELYEK
+795 AEELYEK

-810 GTATCEDQWKFYE
+810 GTETCEDQWKFYE

-833 EKSAKTQKERQ
+833 EKSAKTEKERQ
-844 ENVSTFMSAAGK
+844 KTVSTCVSAVGK
-856 LISEGVEKEHTQTK
+856 LVSEGVEKNHKQTK
-870 ESLEKTLKTVKNN
+870 EELEKTLKTVKSN

-893 AMSDITSNIASYK
+893 AMSDLTSNIASYK
-906 NKLLSVGDIF
+906 KRLLSVGDIF
-916 SIEETEKNGKKV
+916 SVEETEKNGKKV
-928 KAYTINNLEEQMS
+928 KTYTINNLEEQMS

-976 FGKYLSGLSDEEFSK
+976 FGEYLSGLSDEEFAK

-1023 GCINDALEALPP
+1023 SCVNDALEALPP

-1139 AAQTTP
+1139 AAQTKS
-1145 DSGKKSDK
+1145 DSSKKSDK

-1170 VSRTTEKHRTQ
+1170 ISRTTEKHRTQ

>member
-1 MATDGSLLFDTGVD
+1 MAADGSLIFNTGID
-15 NSGFEKGLKSLA
+15 SGGFETGLKSLA
-27 GLAAKAAA
+27 SLAAKSAAA
-35 AVTAA
+35 ITAA
-40 FVAAASAAVNVGS
+40 FTVAASAAVNVGS

-70 MSEEYETLSAAAE
+70 MSEEYETLSTAAE
-83 EMGAA
+83 EMGSA

-141 MSALGLGMDE
+141 MSALGLGMGE

-162 SQKSNTNIA
+162 SQKSNTSIA

-228 AAEAMKRLNV
+228 AAAAMERLNV
-238 SAFDSQGNLRDLS
+238 SAFDSQGKMRDLS
-251 EVFADFNAALAPLT
+251 EVFADFNTALAPLS

-306 EGAAAEMAKTM
+306 NGAAAEMAKTM

-326 IMSSALE
+326 IMKSALE

-341 KFEDPMRSAVQA
+341 KFEKPMRSAVQT
-353 VTEDISQLTAEI
+353 VTEDISKLTSEV
-365 KNGALSEQ
+365 KEGELSDQ
-373 FDKISD
+373 FDKISES
-379 AAGRLITAV
+379 AGKLITAV
-388 GEFLAKDILPA
+388 GEFAANDLLPT
-399 LINTMSVII
+399 LINGMSAIIEHGGTIISVIT
-408 DHGGMIISIIAGIG
+408 GIG

-429 LAPVVI
+429 IGPVIVSI
-435 GISAAIKGV
+435 IAAF
-444 IASVQTANLQ
+444 QTANLQ
-454 LALLTGQFGSA
+454 LAMLTGQFGAA

-480 IMVAAYNKQIPV
+480 IAVALYNKQITV

-530 KKSKSAVEEAA
+530 NKSKNAVEEAA

-548 EAMENVRQNAQ
+548 EAMDNVREAAQ

-564 STAEVGVIREKAK
+564 TNAEIGVIREKAK

-601 AELQEILPEGTE
+601 SELQQILPEGTE

-621 YNDLADSIDL
+621 YNDLADSIDK
-631 VCQKMEK
+631 VCKKMET

-646 KEYEEAAAQNYDVQK
+646 KEYEEAAGQNYDLDKLISRAENWAKENQHS
-661 RIDEVDD
+661 IDIDD
-668 FFTKQMNDPDLVNM
+668 PNSDINLFSKYEL
-682 YKEEGISAPTKNDI
+682 GISYSDMI
-696 AIQKFGLSYDDL
+696 
-708 VKTRDQNQVIIDEYY
+708 KTRDENQKIIDEYY
-723 QLYEDTY
+723 QIYQDTY
-730 NELNAAEDEFVDNT
+730 NELNATEEEFVDNT
-744 ANNHRLAGQEYAKTI
+744 ANNHRLAGQAY
-759 EAANTQM
+759 ANTIKAENEKM
-766 LADLEKNTK
+766 LEQLEKNTE

-781 EKYDHEYNTGIIKT
+781 EKYDHEYNTGIIKS

-810 GTATCEDQWKFYE
+810 GSETYEDHWKFYE

-833 EKSAKTQKERQ
+833 EESAKLEKERL
-844 ENVSTFMSAAGK
+844 ENTKDSISSIGK
-856 LISEGVEKEHTQTK
+856 IVAQGVEKNRKQTK
-870 ESLEKTLKTVKNN
+870 ESLKKQLEDVKNN
-883 LSNIVSSYKT
+883 LLSIISGYKT
-893 AMSDITSNIASYK
+893 AMSDLESNIAGYK

-916 SIEETEKNGKKV
+916 SVEETEKNGKKV
-928 KAYTINNLEEQMS
+928 KTLTINNLEEQMS
-941 AMKKFHGYV
+941 AMKKYHSYV
-950 KKLKESGASQGLL
+950 KSLKESGASQGLL
-963 EELTSLDFEDGAV
+963 EELTSLDFEDGAQ
-976 FGKYLSGLSDEEFSK
+976 FGKYLSGLSDAEFSK
-991 INSLY
+991 INDY
-996 SERDALADELS
+996 YKERDKLADDLS

-1015 EKLNSILQ
+1015 EKLNSVLM
-1023 GCINDALEALPP
+1023 GCVNTALEALPP
-1035 AAQTAGKKMLEGIMD
+1035 AAQTAGKEMLKGIMSGLTD
-1050 GMAGG
+1050 S
-1055 EDLTERMNTFMDGF
+1055 EDLSEEMSAFVESF
-1069 SEVYDKALEEI
+1069 SEVYESSLDEM
-1080 DLGKGFSAAI
+1080 DLGKKFSIAI
-1090 GGINAYAEGQN
+1090 GGIDAYSEGQS
-1101 LAKQLMNGFD
+1101 LAKQLMSGFD
-1111 DEMKKYRSEI
+1111 EELQKYRGEI
-1121 SVSQTAAAAGLAS
+1121 SVSQTAAAADIAS
-1134 GGAAQ
+1134 GAAGQ
-1139 AAQTTP
+1139 TAQTKTA
-1145 DSGKKSDK
+1145 DSGKNGK
-1153 ISVDTTNNI
+1153 IYVDTTNNI

-1170 VSRTTEKHRTQ
+1170 ISRTTEKKRAE

>member
-15 NSGFEKGLKSLA
+15 NSGFEKGLKSLT

-35 AVTAA
+35 GITAA
-40 FVAAASAAVNVGS
+40 FTVAASAAVKVGS

-70 MSEEYETLSAAAE
+70 MSAEYETLSAAAE

-365 KNGALSEQ
+365 KDGALSEQ

-388 GEFLAKDILPA
+388 GEFAANDLLPT
-399 LINTMSVII
+399 LINSMSAII
-408 DHGGMIISIIAGIG
+408 EHGNIIISVVTGIG
-422 AAVAAVK
+422 AAVAALK
-429 LAPVVI
+429 IGPVIV
-435 GISAAIKGV
+435 GL
-444 IASVQTANLQ
+444 IASVQTANVQ
-454 LALLTGQFGSA
+454 LALLTGQFGAA

-541 EETNKYA
+541 DETNKYA

-601 AELQEILPEGTE
+601 TELQEILPEGTE

-668 FFTKQMNDPDLVNM
+668 FFTKQMNNPDLVNM

-759 EAANTQM
+759 EAENTKM
-766 LADLEKNTK
+766 LEKLEKDTK
-775 KLEAGF
+775 KLEDGF
-781 EKYDHEYNTGIIKT
+781 EKLDHEYNTGIIKT

-810 GTATCEDQWKFYE
+810 GTETCEDQWKFYE

-833 EKSAKTQKERQ
+833 EKSAKTEKERQ
-844 ENVSTFMSAAGK
+844 KTVSNCVSAVGK
-856 LISEGVEKEHTQTK
+856 LVSEGV
-870 ESLEKTLKTVKNN
+870 EKTLKTVKSN

-893 AMSDITSNIASYK
+893 AMSDLTSNIASYK
-906 NKLLSVGDIF
+906 KRLLSVGDIF
-916 SIEETEKNGKKV
+916 SVAETEKNGKKV
-928 KAYTINNLEEQMS
+928 KTYTINNLEEQMS

-976 FGKYLSGLSDEEFSK
+976 FGEYLSGLSDEEFAK

-1139 AAQTTP
+1139 TAQTTP
-1145 DSGKKSDK
+1145 DSSKKSDK